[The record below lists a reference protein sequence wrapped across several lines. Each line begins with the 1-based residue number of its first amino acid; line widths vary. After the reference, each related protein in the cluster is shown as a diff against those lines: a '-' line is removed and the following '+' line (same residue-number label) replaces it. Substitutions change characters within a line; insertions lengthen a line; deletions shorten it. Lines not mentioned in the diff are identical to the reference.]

1 MGSHMNTRRK
11 PSRGVTIME
20 VLMALFVML
29 IGMTGVIALFPVG
42 VQLNQLAADDIVSA
56 MTVQNALAAVRLEPG
71 LRNRVMAYVATSYPN
86 GDVLAWN
93 GTQSQGID
101 GYTGTLST
109 PSSSTP
115 RRVGFS
121 TMSPVGSATMFDVKQ
136 QGTTSAIKANDCALL
151 LVTSGKAALKLYRL
165 DASNSDPTGTYTN
178 FGNSRFGSVANGYT
192 DFFRDGIVADDTF
205 RLLGARDERGIW
217 ATVPAGFYADASGP
231 RTIFNLG
238 QGATEGYGY
247 LAIVTRRRSDPT
259 TVRID
264 VLVYKGYD
272 RTLPP
277 EGNLP
282 AVAHYT
288 TYWPMEMLD
297 GS

>member
-1 MGSHMNTRRK
+1 MRTRRK
-11 PSRGVTIME
+11 TIRGVTVME
-20 VLMALFVML
+20 VLMAILVML
-29 IGMTGVIALFPVG
+29 IGTTGVIALFPVG
-42 VQLNQLAADDIVSA
+42 VRLNQQAADDIICA
-56 MTVQNALAAVRLEPG
+56 MTVQNALAAVRVEPG
-71 LRNRVMAYVATSYPN
+71 LRNRVRAYVADQYPN
-86 GDVLAWN
+86 GDVLAWD
-93 GTQSQGID
+93 GTQSRGID
-101 GYTGTLST
+101 GYTGSLST

-115 RRVGFS
+115 NCIGFS
-121 TMSPVGSATMFDVKQ
+121 GMTPTGYATMFDVKQ
-136 QGTTSAIKANDCALL
+136 QGTLSAIKANDCALL
-151 LVTSGKAALKLYRL
+151 LVTSGRAAPKLYRL
-165 DASNSDPTGTYTN
+165 DAASSDPNGRYTN
-178 FGNSRFGSVANGYT
+178 FGSSRFGSVANGYT
-192 DFFRDGIVADDTF
+192 HFFGDGIVAGDTF

-217 ATVPAGFYADASGP
+217 ATVPAGFYADISGP
-231 RTIFNLG
+231 KTVFNLG

-247 LAIVTRRRSDPT
+247 LAIVTRRRTDPN

-288 TYWPMEMLD
+288 TYWPLEMLH